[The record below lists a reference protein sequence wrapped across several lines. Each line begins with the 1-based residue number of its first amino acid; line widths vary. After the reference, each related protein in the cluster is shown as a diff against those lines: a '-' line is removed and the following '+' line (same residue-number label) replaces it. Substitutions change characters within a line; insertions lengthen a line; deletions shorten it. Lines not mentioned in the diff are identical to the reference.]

1 MKVIIAGAA
10 GRMGKELIKYAY
22 QDNEIELIGAS
33 EYAKSPWIGKD
44 VGELISGDKKNI
56 KIVADP
62 IDFVKS
68 ADVIIDFTNAKTTVE
83 NSILAAQAR
92 ISHIIGT
99 TGLAPVDQEKIM
111 NASRHAVIVQS
122 GNMSLGINLMS
133 QITKQVSK
141 ILTDFDIEILEM
153 HHNKKIDAPSGTA
166 LLLGNAAANG
176 RNISLDSNATYQ
188 RYGNT
193 GVRQKNSIGFS
204 SLRGGD
210 IVGEHTVIFAGDSEI
225 IKLSHSALSRRIFV
239 SGAMHAAKW
248 SIGEKPG
255 FYTMDD
261 VLNLK
266 K

>member
-1 MKVIIAGAA
+1 
-10 GRMGKELIKYAY
+10 
-22 QDNEIELIGAS
+22 
-33 EYAKSPWIGKD
+33 
-44 VGELISGDKKNI
+44 
-56 KIVADP
+56 
-62 IDFVKS
+62 
-68 ADVIIDFTNAKTTVE
+68 
-83 NSILAAQAR
+83 
-92 ISHIIGT
+92 
-99 TGLAPVDQEKIM
+99 
-111 NASRHAVIVQS
+111 
-122 GNMSLGINLMS
+122 
-133 QITKQVSK
+133 
-141 ILTDFDIEILEM
+141 M

-166 LLLGNAAANG
+166 LLLGNAAADG
-176 RNISLDSNATYQ
+176 RNIKLDSNATYQ

-210 IVGEHTVIFAGDSEI
+210 VVGEHTVIFAGDSEI

-261 VLNLK
+261 VLSLK